1 MLESLGHAASVTG
14 CVARF
19 LELGDSDDF
28 ERLGRLDERGE
39 GEEGGENGAAQRGG
53 DEVCDALGVG
63 EGGGE
68 GGALGFS
75 VFCEE
80 GVGHGV
86 VCRCEVVEPLRVAHE
101 VDGGGHYGDQRGLE
115 GTAGGATYW

>member
-1 MLESLGHAASVTG
+1 M
-14 CVARF
+14 
-19 LELGDSDDF
+19 ELGDSDDLKGF
-28 ERLGRLDERGE
+28 GGLDERGE
-39 GEEGGENGAAQRGG
+39 GKERCEDGAAEGGG

-80 GVGHGV
+80 GVRHGV

-101 VDGGGHYGDQRGLE
+101 VDCGRHCGDQRVGE
-115 GTAGGATYW
+115 GVVEG